1 MSKLPHNFSDPRIIN
16 RCRTAIEFAETY
28 LRKNTSRPVA
38 SRIIDRHFSNKP
50 LGKFL
55 RQHLLICTN
64 DYYNHE
70 RGICKQYRLNSEG
83 VKYIKSLTGLGD
95 TEIKP
100 DQDLVAQLES
110 GDFEYDTKS
119 NRNFHPLQ
127 FKPKIQKVPLLKKYG
142 YRHEYDIKCA
152 AHTLILQHARHLGLQ
167 TPTPAFD
174 QYIQDRTAVRINLAK
189 EIGVDVDTVKLIL
202 TSLLQGGY
210 ISTWHE
216 CAIYKYL
223 NYDFDR
229 LSLLKNNEYIQG
241 FQRDL
246 KAIWKTIKPSM
257 DLGTVVRSDGVVIS
271 RRITSKRK
279 SQLYRELEQSV
290 GVVIQRYLKRTKN
303 KYFFEHDGWSCE
315 KAIDISALLRE
326 VKNKTGFVIELDWTI
341 HEYN

>member
-1 MSKLPHNFSDPRIIN
+1 MTYIPNFSHPRVIN
-16 RCRTAIEFAETY
+16 RCRIAIEFVETY
-28 LRKNTSRPVA
+28 LRKNTSRAVA
-38 SRIIDRHFSNKP
+38 SRIIDQHFSNKP
-50 LGKFL
+50 LGAFL
-55 RQHLLICTN
+55 RKQLLICTR

-70 RGICKQYRLNSEG
+70 QGICKQYRLNPEG

-100 DQDLVAQLES
+100 DAELILQLES
-110 GDFEYDTKS
+110 GNFEYENKS

-127 FKPKIQKVPLLKKYG
+127 FKPKIQKLPLLKKYG
-142 YRHEYDIKCA
+142 YRHEYDIQCA
-152 AHTLILQHARHLGLQ
+152 AHTLILQHAQHLGLQ

-174 QYIQDRTAVRINLAK
+174 QYIEDRTAVRNSLAL
-189 EIGVDVDTVKLIL
+189 EIGVDVETVKSIM

-210 ISTWHE
+210 ISSWYE
-216 CAIYKYL
+216 CSIFEYL
-223 NYDFDR
+223 NHDINR
-229 LSLLKNNEYIQG
+229 LYKLKENLYIQQ

-246 KAIWKTIKPSM
+246 RAIWKTIKPSM

-271 RRITSKRK
+271 RRISSKKK

-315 KAIDISALLRE
+315 KAIDIGQLLRE
-326 VKNKTGFVIELDWTI
+326 VKNKTGFVIQLDWTI